1 MSVSIRI
8 SLLLVVVGTV
18 LLTGC
23 GDDAEQDVEDAVPI
37 PVGKP
42 ASVFGTVRI
51 FGPPFGPLEG
61 AEVYVLEHPEL
72 TAITD
77 EKGEFE
83 IVEVPAG
90 DVTLV
95 MLAEGYPENQLGTF
109 TVDGHDV
116 ENLDFQA
123 VSQGIYEFFAV
134 LTQATLDPTRCQVS
148 TTVTRWFED
157 SLPVV
162 HGEPGA
168 TATITPGLPASHG
181 PIYFND
187 LVFPSPGLTETSVD
201 GGVVCTNVPP
211 GDYTLTATKAGVSF
225 EEVRILCRANV
236 LVNAAPPWG
245 LQALNPGSG
254 Y

>member
-1 MSVSIRI
+1 MSVSRI

-18 LLTGC
+18 LLTSC
-23 GDDAEQDVEDAVPI
+23 GDDDDVA
-37 PVGKP
+37 P
-42 ASVFGTVRI
+42 AGEPATVFGTVRI

-61 AEVYVLEHPEL
+61 AEVYVVEHPEL
-72 TAITD
+72 TAVTD
-77 EKGEFE
+77 EKGKFE
-83 IVEVPAG
+83 IADVPAG

-95 MLAEGYPENQLGTF
+95 MLAEGYPENQIGTF
-109 TVDGHDV
+109 TFDGNDR
-116 ENLDFQA
+116 ENVDFQA
-123 VSQGIYEFFAV
+123 VPQWLYDAFAV
-134 LTQATLDPTRCQVS
+134 LVETTPDPTRCQIA

-157 SLPVV
+157 LVPEV

-168 TATITPGLPASHG
+168 TAMISPELPPLHG
-181 PIYFND
+181 PTYFD
-187 LVFPSPGLTETSVD
+187 DRVLPTLGLTETSVD
-201 GGVVCTNVPP
+201 GGVVWTNVPP
-211 GDYTLTATKAGVSF
+211 GDYTLTAKKADVAF